1 MKFSSI
7 SHVSSH
13 ETLHTLLIEIFDTSP
28 AVTAFHCQQHP
39 LSSSPTSIQRFVGTS
54 AQYLTFLCPWLC
66 RILRILYTLYSFVS
80 ITFTTH
86 SVCTV
91 IQLSNPTIRIPLSVC
106 HKQNRVRRS
115 RLNLRF
121 FFLNLNK
128 KNISK
133 KNTISNALFHHCT
146 DAWVTRPERPK
157 GAKDDVKQ
165 ARRAQSWPEGPQPR
179 SRGPEG
185 PQTSS
190 GLYFQLHIFR

>member
-91 IQLSNPTIRIPLSVC
+91 IQLSNPTIRKPNSSVC
-106 HKQNRVRRS
+106 LSQTKPGPQVEAQPAI
-115 RLNLRF
+115 
-121 FFLNLNK
+121 FFLKSQK

-157 GAKDDVKQ
+157 GAKDEVKQ
-165 ARRAQSWPEGPQPR
+165 ARRAAAQKSGPGGPQD
-179 SRGPEG
+179 
-185 PQTSS
+185 
-190 GLYFQLHIFR
+190 FQFNIFKQ